1 MKSFCDRALGRLAF
15 RAPQRDARL
24 FCDGQ
29 KFLAEGCIHDEAKV
43 LDMKKFIR
51 VFGTWCTGRQYCVA
65 LWNSHYAP
73 LMFHLA
79 QAFPLLPTQMLTIR
93 VSFFFFACCFLYPH
107 HWFQCWMN
115 PAVCYHLIFFR
126 IGC

>member
-93 VSFFFFACCFLYPH
+93 VFFSSPAASCIRIIGSSAGWTLPFAT
-107 HWFQCWMN
+107 
-115 PAVCYHLIFFR
+115 I
-126 IGC
+126 